1 MKKFLHSPI
10 RTFLTG
16 LLAVLPLILTIVVV
30 IWVGNLIHRL
40 AGPESAIGSFL
51 VGIGVTVT
59 SSRTIAYLMGF
70 VFTALGIYLL
80 GLLIQHGLQQRFQE
94 IFNRG
99 IRKIPLVGNVYDITH
114 RFVGLLDQKDEADL
128 KSMTPVW
135 CFFGGEGGTAVLA
148 LLPAPEPIVLEGH
161 IYHAILV
168 PSAPVPVGGG
178 LLYVPVDW
186 IKPASFGVEG
196 LTSIYVS
203 MGVASSSYLKVPET
217 KS

>member
-1 MKKFLHSPI
+1 
-10 RTFLTG
+10 
-16 LLAVLPLILTIVVV
+16 
-30 IWVGNLIHRL
+30 
-40 AGPESAIGSFL
+40 
-51 VGIGVTVT
+51 
-59 SSRTIAYLMGF
+59 MGF
-70 VFTALGIYLL
+70 VFTALCVYLL
-80 GLLIQHGLQQRFQE
+80 GFLIQHGLQQRFQE
-94 IFNRG
+94 IFDRG
-99 IRKIPLVGNVYDITH
+99 IRKIPLIGNVYGITH

-148 LLPAPEPIVLEGH
+148 LLPAPEPIVIEGH

-186 IKPASFGVEG
+186 IKPASFGMEG

-203 MGVASSSYLKVPET
+203 MGVASSSYLKTPET